1 MGTRTTLPPAPAEP
15 RTAILSAGN
24 ERAYGRIERCGPSYV
39 LVRTALTP
47 ALGEPVHL
55 RIPSTCFGELQL
67 DGIARWQ
74 DRNGALALQLCS
86 LRPRD
91 LVALRRLVPSPEPD
105 GRLAVRRR
113 GYRVDGRIDPFAP
126 TPDRT
131 MPLDGVPVSLILVNG
146 ELEGVAT
153 TLEDERAV
161 VHAWIDLRPGSHVAL
176 RVFEDELF
184 ERWQD
189 VAMVVVKSE
198 RGVHELSR
206 QQSRWASPA

>member
-1 MGTRTTLPPAPAEP
+1 M
-15 RTAILSAGN
+15 
-24 ERAYGRIERCGPSYV
+24 